1 MEATFFRNIKPVL
14 ALSIMI
20 FGFAYFFMVTFLEKQ
35 NDQVLIAVVAL
46 TSMAGNYY
54 FGNSQGSSKKD
65 ETIATL
71 SNNPVVTNS
80 DTTIVNTSTDENK

>member
-1 MEATFFRNIKPVL
+1 MEKTFFRNIKPIL
-14 ALSIMI
+14 ALTIMVL
-20 FGFAYFFMVTFLEKQ
+20 GFVYFYAVTFLEKQ

-65 ETIATL
+65 EVISTL
-71 SNNPVVTNS
+71 TTN
-80 DTTIVNTSTDENK
+80 ENKA

>member
-1 MEATFFRNIKPVL
+1 MEGTFFRNVKPIL
-14 ALSIMI
+14 ALFIMI
-20 FGFAYFFMVTFLEKQ
+20 AGFAYFFICTFFDKQ

-65 ETIATL
+65 DIIEQISKDGK
-71 SNNPVVTNS
+71 SNS
-80 DTTIVNTSTDENK
+80 